1 MQVFK
6 LNPGSLGNMAVAAM
20 TLLSRLPF
28 SWRGISALVLGILL
42 AKWFW
47 ILLAPQPLYSAVRPG
62 STAANE
68 AGLLFGTVQS
78 GDTVNQGVALPN
90 VQLLGIFSANA
101 GKPGFAVLKLSEN
114 RQVGVAEGEEVA
126 TGTRL
131 VAVRVDHVL
140 LERAGV
146 QQRVDLENKFPNA
159 GVNKRAPAS
168 GAANRI
174 DQPIDIHDKNLQSR
188 LRQLSNQVSQ
198 P

>member
-114 RQVGVAEGEEVA
+114 RQVGVAEGEAEHA
-126 TGTRL
+126 ASERSRGANASL
-131 VAVRVDHVL
+131 VRMIAFDAIR
-140 LERAGV
+140 
-146 QQRVDLENKFPNA
+146 QT
-159 GVNKRAPAS
+159 KRMTSPS
-168 GAANRI
+168 
-174 DQPIDIHDKNLQSR
+174 
-188 LRQLSNQVSQ
+188 
-198 P
+198 